1 MMLRKKP
8 YKKIVFALSICMLLI
23 WTVLGTG
30 ASLAWFADTT
40 PEIKNIFHYADFD
53 LEVSYRLDDGTY
65 KTIDSQTKLF
75 DENALYEPG
84 YVQVVYL
91 KIENTGAMPFDLK
104 TAVSVTD
111 YTVATNAFGH
121 PFHLQDYLAFGLV
134 AADTEAALNAK
145 LPNRETAK
153 NFAVTPLSNYSTDIV
168 DFSAGQTIYMALIV
182 RMPEQVDNVAN
193 YRGTVIPRV
202 ELGLIVSATQQ
213 HS

>member
-1 MMLRKKP
+1 MLRKKS

-30 ASLAWFADTT
+30 ASLAWFADTS
-40 PEIKNIFHYADFD
+40 PEIQNIFHSAEFKLTVSHR
-53 LEVSYRLDDGTY
+53 LEDGTY
-65 KTIDSQTKLF
+65 KPVDSQTKLF

-91 KIENTGAMPFDLK
+91 KMENTGTIPFDLK

-121 PFHLQDYLAFGLV
+121 PFHLQDYLTFGLV
-134 AADTEAALNAK
+134 TADTEQALNAK
-145 LPNRETAK
+145 LTDRESAESL
-153 NFAVTPLSNYSTDIV
+153 AQTPLSNYSTEIV
-168 DFSAGQTIYMALIV
+168 GFGAGQTVYMALIV
-182 RMPEQVDNVAN
+182 RMPEEVDNVAN

-202 ELGLIVSATQQ
+202 ELGLIISATQQ
-213 HS
+213 QN